1 MCVYKAPANFIIP
14 NLPTE
19 FPFGF
24 GMKNTGKIPKGSYR
38 NTESVYNS
46 SKYQPKLPSVR
57 HIHFG
62 ITVGIFLLYDL
73 AGTPFEDFAGTLF
86 LKIWRELLF

>member
-1 MCVYKAPANFIIP
+1 MFTMCVYKAPANFIIP

-46 SKYQPKLPSVR
+46 SRNGLTDRPRDSQSRPAPLLLS
-57 HIHFG
+57 
-62 ITVGIFLLYDL
+62 FLR
-73 AGTPFEDFAGTLF
+73 GV
-86 LKIWRELLF
+86 LLQLLWERFFYTRG